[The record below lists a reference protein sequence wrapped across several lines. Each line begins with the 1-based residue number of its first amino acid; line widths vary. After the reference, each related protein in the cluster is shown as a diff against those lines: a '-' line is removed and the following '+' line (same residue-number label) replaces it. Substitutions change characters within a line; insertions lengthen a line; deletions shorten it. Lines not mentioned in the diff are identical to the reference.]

1 MKNNKKLLIYCAI
14 AAISSIQGLQHSIP
28 PVLEQIAVRYSDV
41 DMSLVQMLMTIPSLL
56 AMVIA
61 IFSGW
66 LVTRISKKKQLL
78 FAGISA
84 GLTCFL
90 PMLSDSFPLL
100 LISRTLYGVPLGLAS
115 ALNTAVVAE
124 FFEGDERVTAMGI
137 QSVTIGL
144 GIMLVSALSGWLG
157 KFGFRATYFL
167 GLMGFAAAIILLIC
181 LPETGK
187 AAPTKGEKIG
197 PNAMVWETAIFTAL
211 EFMFLI
217 TFNTNISLHMSGAL
231 TGDTAAAGLLTSV
244 FAVAQIPAGL
254 CLKGTNRIM
263 GRYTL
268 AFAMACFCMGGVLM
282 ILFPA
287 SLPML
292 ALGAFFCGFS
302 QGTFMPQAMVDAAN
316 AVPAAASAMA
326 GAFVTSGSCLG
337 QLASPVVLN
346 TVTGKLFG
354 QASTGKVF
362 LVAVIGMLISAG
374 AVILRKRTAR

>member
-28 PVLEQIAVRYSDV
+28 PVLEQIAARYSDV

-61 IFSGW
+61 IGSGW

-84 GLTCFL
+84 ALTCLL
-90 PMLSDSFPLL
+90 PLLSDSFPLL
-100 LISRTLYGVPLGLAS
+100 LIARTLYGVPLGLAS

-124 FFEGDERVTAMGI
+124 FFHGDERVTAMGI

-144 GIMLVSALSGWLG
+144 GIMLVSTLSGWLG
-157 KFGFRATYFL
+157 KFGFQATYYL
-167 GLMGFAAAIILLIC
+167 GLMGFVATIVLLIC

-187 AAPTKGEKIG
+187 ATAAKGEKIG
-197 PNAMVWETAIFTAL
+197 PNKMVWETAIYTAL
-211 EFMFLI
+211 EFLFLI
-217 TFNTNISLHMSGAL
+217 TFNTNIAMHLSGSLA
-231 TGDTAAAGLLTSV
+231 GDTAAAGLLTSV

-254 CLKGTNRIM
+254 CLKYTNRIA

-268 AFAMACFCMGGVLM
+268 PLAMFSFCVSGVLL
-282 ILFPA
+282 ILFPG

-326 GAFVTSGSCLG
+326 GAFVTTGSCLG
-337 QLASPVVLN
+337 QLVSPAVLN
-346 TVTGKLFG
+346 TVTGLVFG
-354 QASTGKVF
+354 KVSTGNVY
-362 LVAVIGMLISAG
+362 LVSVVGMLLS
-374 AVILRKRTAR
+374 VCVVCLRKRSAK